1 MADKD
6 MKWKTL
12 SQKYL
17 IEKPWLTARVD
28 KVELPTGAIID
39 EYYVLEY
46 PDWVNT
52 IAITKEGEFIFV
64 RQYRYAIG
72 KTVNELCAGVI
83 EKPWLTARVDKVE
96 LPTGAII
103 DEYYVLEYPDW
114 VNTIAITKDGMF
126 VFVRQ
131 YRYAIGKTV
140 NELCAGVVE
149 KDEDPMDAAKRE
161 LMEETGFGGG
171 NWQKWMTISANP
183 STHTNLTHCYLAT
196 DVERMDVQHLDQ
208 AEDIEVRLFSREEVM
223 DMLEKGEIWQSLM
236 AAPLWKYFAKAK

>member
-17 IEKPWLTARVD
+17 
-28 KVELPTGAIID
+28 
-39 EYYVLEY
+39 
-46 PDWVNT
+46 
-52 IAITKEGEFIFV
+52 
-64 RQYRYAIG
+64 
-72 KTVNELCAGVI
+72 I

-140 NELCAGVVE
+140 NELCAGVIE
-149 KDEDPMDAAKRE
+149 KGEDPMDAAKRE

-171 NWQKWMTISANP
+171 KWQKWMTISANP
-183 STHTNLTHCYLAT
+183 STHTNLTHCYLAM

-223 DMLEKGEIWQSLM
+223 EMLEKGEIWQSLM
-236 AAPLWKYFAKAK
+236 AAPLWKYFAKEK

>member
-17 IEKPWLTARVD
+17 
-28 KVELPTGAIID
+28 
-39 EYYVLEY
+39 
-46 PDWVNT
+46 
-52 IAITKEGEFIFV
+52 
-64 RQYRYAIG
+64 
-72 KTVNELCAGVI
+72 I

-140 NELCAGVVE
+140 NELCAGVIE
-149 KDEDPMDAAKRE
+149 KGEDPMDAAKRE

-171 NWQKWMTISANP
+171 KWQKWMTISANP
-183 STHTNLTHCYLAT
+183 STHTNLTHCYLAM

-208 AEDIEVRLFSREEVM
+208 AEDIEVRLFSRDEVM
-223 DMLEKGEIWQSLM
+223 EMLEKGEIWQSLM
-236 AAPLWKYFAKAK
+236 AAPLWKYFAKSK

>member
-52 IAITKEGEFIFV
+52 IAITKD
-64 RQYRYAIG
+64 G
-72 KTVNELCAGVI
+72 K
-83 EKPWLTARVDKVE
+83 
-96 LPTGAII
+96 
-103 DEYYVLEYPDW
+103 
-114 VNTIAITKDGMF
+114 F

-149 KDEDPMDAAKRE
+149 KGEDPMDAAKRE

-171 NWQKWMTISANP
+171 NWQEWMTISANP

-196 DVERMDVQHLDQ
+196 DVEPLGKQHLDQ
-208 AEDIEVRLFSREEVM
+208 GEDLEPRIFSREEVL
-223 DMLEKGEIWQSLM
+223 DMLQKGEIWQALM
-236 AAPLWKYFAKAK
+236 VAPLWKYFASEK

>member
-52 IAITKEGEFIFV
+52 IAITKEGEFVFV

-83 EKPWLTARVDKVE
+83 EK
-96 LPTGAII
+96 G
-103 DEYYVLEYPDW
+103 
-114 VNTIAITKDGMF
+114 
-126 VFVRQ
+126 
-131 YRYAIGKTV
+131 
-140 NELCAGVVE
+140 
-149 KDEDPMDAAKRE
+149 EDPMVAAKRE

-183 STHTNLTHCYLAT
+183 STHTNLTHCHLAT
-196 DVERMDVQHLDQ
+196 DVERMDVQHLDK
-208 AEDIEVRLFSREEVM
+208 AEDIEVRFFSREEVM
-223 DMLEKGEIWQSLM
+223 EMLEKGEIWQSLM
-236 AAPLWKYFAKAK
+236 AAPLWKYFAKEK

>member
-17 IEKPWLTARVD
+17 
-28 KVELPTGAIID
+28 
-39 EYYVLEY
+39 
-46 PDWVNT
+46 
-52 IAITKEGEFIFV
+52 
-64 RQYRYAIG
+64 
-72 KTVNELCAGVI
+72 I

-140 NELCAGVVE
+140 NELCAGVIE
-149 KDEDPMDAAKRE
+149 KGEDPMDAAKRE

-171 NWQKWMTISANP
+171 KWQKWMTISANP
-183 STHTNLTHCYLAT
+183 STHTNLTHCYLAM

-208 AEDIEVRLFSREEVM
+208 AEDIEVRLFSREKVM

-236 AAPLWKYFAKAK
+236 AAPLWKYFAKEK

>member
-17 IEKPWLTARVD
+17 L
-28 KVELPTGAIID
+28 
-39 EYYVLEY
+39 
-46 PDWVNT
+46 
-52 IAITKEGEFIFV
+52 
-64 RQYRYAIG
+64 
-72 KTVNELCAGVI
+72 

-140 NELCAGVVE
+140 NELCAGVIE
-149 KDEDPMDAAKRE
+149 KGEDPMDAAKRE

-171 NWQKWMTISANP
+171 KWQKWMTISANP
-183 STHTNLTHCYLAT
+183 STHTNLTHCYLAM

-208 AEDIEVRLFSREEVM
+208 AEDIEVRLFSRDEVM
-223 DMLEKGEIWQSLM
+223 EMLEKGEIWQSLM
-236 AAPLWKYFAKAK
+236 AAPLWKYFAKEK

>member
-17 IEKPWLTARVD
+17 IEKS
-28 KVELPTGAIID
+28 
-39 EYYVLEY
+39 
-46 PDWVNT
+46 
-52 IAITKEGEFIFV
+52 
-64 RQYRYAIG
+64 
-72 KTVNELCAGVI
+72 
-83 EKPWLTARVDKVE
+83 WLTARVDKVE

-140 NELCAGVVE
+140 NELCAGVIE
-149 KDEDPMDAAKRE
+149 KGEDPMDAAKRE

-171 NWQKWMTISANP
+171 KWQKWMTISANP
-183 STHTNLTHCYLAT
+183 STHTNLTHCYLAM

-208 AEDIEVRLFSREEVM
+208 AEDIEVRLFSRDEVM
-223 DMLEKGEIWQSLM
+223 EMLEKSEIWQSLM

>member
-52 IAITKEGEFIFV
+52 IAITKEGEFVFV

-83 EKPWLTARVDKVE
+83 EK
-96 LPTGAII
+96 G
-103 DEYYVLEYPDW
+103 
-114 VNTIAITKDGMF
+114 
-126 VFVRQ
+126 
-131 YRYAIGKTV
+131 
-140 NELCAGVVE
+140 
-149 KDEDPMDAAKRE
+149 EDPMVAAKRE

-171 NWQKWMTISANP
+171 NWQKLMTISANP

-208 AEDIEVRLFSREEVM
+208 AEDIEIRLFSREEVM
-223 DMLEKGEIWQSLM
+223 EMLEKGEIWQSLM
-236 AAPLWKYFAKAK
+236 AAPLWKYFAKEK

>member
-52 IAITKEGEFIFV
+52 IAITKDGEFVFV

-83 EKPWLTARVDKVE
+83 EK
-96 LPTGAII
+96 G
-103 DEYYVLEYPDW
+103 
-114 VNTIAITKDGMF
+114 
-126 VFVRQ
+126 
-131 YRYAIGKTV
+131 
-140 NELCAGVVE
+140 
-149 KDEDPMDAAKRE
+149 EDPMVAAKRE

-183 STHTNLTHCYLAT
+183 STHNNLTHCYLAT

-208 AEDIEVRLFSREEVM
+208 AEDIEIRLFSREEVM
-223 DMLEKGEIWQSLM
+223 EMLEKGEIWQSLM
-236 AAPLWKYFAKAK
+236 AAPLWKYFAKEK

>member
-17 IEKPWLTARVD
+17 
-28 KVELPTGAIID
+28 
-39 EYYVLEY
+39 
-46 PDWVNT
+46 
-52 IAITKEGEFIFV
+52 
-64 RQYRYAIG
+64 
-72 KTVNELCAGVI
+72 I

-140 NELCAGVVE
+140 NELCAGVIE
-149 KDEDPMDAAKRE
+149 KGEDPMDAAKRE

-171 NWQKWMTISANP
+171 KWQKWMTISANP
-183 STHTNLTHCYLAT
+183 STHTNLTHCYLAM

-208 AEDIEVRLFSREEVM
+208 AEDIEVRLFSREKVM

-236 AAPLWKYFAKAK
+236 DAPLWKYFAKAK

>member
-28 KVELPTGAIID
+28 KVQLPTG
-39 EYYVLEY
+39 V
-46 PDWVNT
+46 
-52 IAITKEGEFIFV
+52 
-64 RQYRYAIG
+64 
-72 KTVNELCAGVI
+72 
-83 EKPWLTARVDKVE
+83 
-96 LPTGAII
+96 II

-114 VNTIAITKDGMF
+114 VNTIAITKDGKF

-149 KDEDPMDAAKRE
+149 MGEDPMDAAKRE

-171 NWQKWMTISANP
+171 NWQGWMTISANP

-196 DVERMDVQHLDQ
+196 DVEPLGKQHLDQ
-208 AEDIEVRLFSREEVM
+208 GEDLEPRIFSREEVL
-223 DMLEKGEIWQSLM
+223 DMLQKGEIWQALM
-236 AAPLWKYFAKAK
+236 VAPLWKYFASEK

>member
-17 IEKPWLTARVD
+17 
-28 KVELPTGAIID
+28 
-39 EYYVLEY
+39 
-46 PDWVNT
+46 
-52 IAITKEGEFIFV
+52 
-64 RQYRYAIG
+64 
-72 KTVNELCAGVI
+72 I

-140 NELCAGVVE
+140 NELCAGVIE
-149 KDEDPMDAAKRE
+149 KGEDPMDAAKRE

-171 NWQKWMTISANP
+171 KWQKWMTISANP
-183 STHTNLTHCYLAT
+183 STHTNLTHCYLAM
-196 DVERMDVQHLDQ
+196 DVERMDVQHLDKE
-208 AEDIEVRLFSREEVM
+208 EDIEIRLFSREEVM
-223 DMLEKGEIWQSLM
+223 EMLDKGEIWQSLM
-236 AAPLWKYFAKAK
+236 AAPLWKYFAKEK

>member
-28 KVELPTGAIID
+28 KVQLPTG
-39 EYYVLEY
+39 V
-46 PDWVNT
+46 
-52 IAITKEGEFIFV
+52 
-64 RQYRYAIG
+64 
-72 KTVNELCAGVI
+72 
-83 EKPWLTARVDKVE
+83 
-96 LPTGAII
+96 II

-114 VNTIAITKDGMF
+114 VNTIAITKDGKF

-149 KDEDPMDAAKRE
+149 KGEDPMDAAKRE

-171 NWQKWMTISANP
+171 NWQEWMTISANP

-196 DVERMDVQHLDQ
+196 DVEPLGKQHLDQ
-208 AEDIEVRLFSREEVM
+208 GEDLEPCMFSREEVL
-223 DMLEKGEIWQSLM
+223 DMLQKGEIWQALM
-236 AAPLWKYFAKAK
+236 AAPLWKYFLFKTL

>member
-52 IAITKEGEFIFV
+52 IAITKEGEF
-64 RQYRYAIG
+64 
-72 KTVNELCAGVI
+72 
-83 EKPWLTARVDKVE
+83 
-96 LPTGAII
+96 
-103 DEYYVLEYPDW
+103 
-114 VNTIAITKDGMF
+114 

-140 NELCAGVVE
+140 NELCTVA
-149 KDEDPMDAAKRE
+149 
-161 LMEETGFGGG
+161 
-171 NWQKWMTISANP
+171 
-183 STHTNLTHCYLAT
+183 
-196 DVERMDVQHLDQ
+196 
-208 AEDIEVRLFSREEVM
+208 DIELANASPPIPIIFTKII
-223 DMLEKGEIWQSLM
+223 EKTIFITTDIVAFLTGVLVSCNE
-236 AAPLWKYFAKAK
+236 

>member
-52 IAITKEGEFIFV
+52 IAITKEGEFVFV

-83 EKPWLTARVDKVE
+83 EK
-96 LPTGAII
+96 G
-103 DEYYVLEYPDW
+103 
-114 VNTIAITKDGMF
+114 
-126 VFVRQ
+126 
-131 YRYAIGKTV
+131 
-140 NELCAGVVE
+140 
-149 KDEDPMDAAKRE
+149 EDPMVAAKRE

-171 NWQKWMTISANP
+171 NGQKWMTISANP

-223 DMLEKGEIWQSLM
+223 EMLEKGEIWQSLM
-236 AAPLWKYFAKAK
+236 AAPLWKYFAKEK

>member
-17 IEKPWLTARVD
+17 
-28 KVELPTGAIID
+28 
-39 EYYVLEY
+39 
-46 PDWVNT
+46 
-52 IAITKEGEFIFV
+52 
-64 RQYRYAIG
+64 
-72 KTVNELCAGVI
+72 I

-140 NELCAGVVE
+140 NELCAGVIE
-149 KDEDPMDAAKRE
+149 KGEDPMDAAKRE

-171 NWQKWMTISANP
+171 KWQKWMTISANP
-183 STHTNLTHCYLAT
+183 STHTNLTHCYLAM

-208 AEDIEVRLFSREEVM
+208 AEDIEVRLFSREKVM
-223 DMLEKGEIWQSLM
+223 DMLEKGEIWQSLK

>member
-1 MADKD
+1 MLPLQQKSSNISNILKVKMTMEKKQSVIGIGEALFD
-6 MKWKTL
+6 MLPEGKKL
-12 SQKYL
+12 GGAPANFAYHVSQF
-17 IEKPWLTARVD
+17 V
-28 KVELPTGAIID
+28 
-39 EYYVLEY
+39 
-46 PDWVNT
+46 
-52 IAITKEGEFIFV
+52 FV

-83 EKPWLTARVDKVE
+83 EK
-96 LPTGAII
+96 G
-103 DEYYVLEYPDW
+103 
-114 VNTIAITKDGMF
+114 
-126 VFVRQ
+126 
-131 YRYAIGKTV
+131 
-140 NELCAGVVE
+140 
-149 KDEDPMDAAKRE
+149 EDPMVAAKRE

-223 DMLEKGEIWQSLM
+223 EMLEKGEIWQSLM

>member
-28 KVELPTGAIID
+28 KVQLPTG
-39 EYYVLEY
+39 V
-46 PDWVNT
+46 
-52 IAITKEGEFIFV
+52 
-64 RQYRYAIG
+64 
-72 KTVNELCAGVI
+72 
-83 EKPWLTARVDKVE
+83 
-96 LPTGAII
+96 II

-114 VNTIAITKDGMF
+114 VNTIAITKDGKF

-149 KDEDPMDAAKRE
+149 KGEDPMDAAKRE

-171 NWQKWMTISANP
+171 NWQEWMTISANP

-196 DVERMDVQHLDQ
+196 EVEPLGKQHLDQ
-208 AEDIEVRLFSREEVM
+208 GEDLEPRIFSREEVL
-223 DMLEKGEIWQSLM
+223 DMLQKGEIWQALM
-236 AAPLWKYFAKAK
+236 VAPLWKYFASEK

>member
-28 KVELPTGAIID
+28 KVQLPTG
-39 EYYVLEY
+39 V
-46 PDWVNT
+46 
-52 IAITKEGEFIFV
+52 
-64 RQYRYAIG
+64 
-72 KTVNELCAGVI
+72 
-83 EKPWLTARVDKVE
+83 
-96 LPTGAII
+96 II

-114 VNTIAITKDGMF
+114 VNTIAITKDGKF

-149 KDEDPMDAAKRE
+149 KGEDPMDAAKRE

-171 NWQKWMTISANP
+171 NWQEWMTISANP

-196 DVERMDVQHLDQ
+196 DVEPLGKQHLDQ
-208 AEDIEVRLFSREEVM
+208 GEDLEPRMFSREEVL
-223 DMLEKGEIWQSLM
+223 DMLQKGEIWQALM
-236 AAPLWKYFAKAK
+236 VAPLWKYFASEK

>member
-17 IEKPWLTARVD
+17 
-28 KVELPTGAIID
+28 
-39 EYYVLEY
+39 
-46 PDWVNT
+46 
-52 IAITKEGEFIFV
+52 
-64 RQYRYAIG
+64 
-72 KTVNELCAGVI
+72 I

-140 NELCAGVVE
+140 NELCAGVIE
-149 KDEDPMDAAKRE
+149 KGEDPMDAAKRE

-171 NWQKWMTISANP
+171 KWQKWMTISANP
-183 STHTNLTHCYLAT
+183 STHTNLTHCYLAM

-208 AEDIEVRLFSREEVM
+208 AEDIEVRLFSREKAM